1 MDDKLKEKIVTSF
14 KEKRDYEETTINSYL
29 TRLDKLFEFYSGIEP
44 LKISKRQ
51 VQKYAYALR
60 KQNKS
65 ASLIRHLIYACEFF
79 YDELHG
85 TNHGDY
91 GIRLPVKREK
101 NSELFTQQ
109 EILDLI
115 DSKTNIKHKAIITL
129 MYSCGLTTTD
139 IQELKLNNVISR
151 KDPPYVQFY
160 IKKNNFTRKV
170 RLPKKVI
177 PLLTE
182 YYKEYLPTSWFFY
195 SSDGKDKSYGR
206 SSINNIVK
214 DGVDKLGLNKEL
226 NPKSVTLSYMK
237 HLTQLGVPLINIL
250 LNYGHTGYKT
260 FVSYVKLI
268 HGSDN
273 VDISPYE
280 RMINEQI
287 QSEEF
292 QELED
297 LLFNV
302 KTDVE
307 SNYLLEGIQC
317 FRIGAHRAGVIF
329 IWSAAM
335 RKIHDLIIEKSTL
348 KMTNEE
354 LSNLDNSNKKIKKAE
369 SFQHYKDETVLHL
382 TEKLGIFD
390 KQEKEELI
398 KVCLGLRNK
407 CGHPTN
413 YKPEIHR
420 INSFVENVINVVY
433 GKYDT

>member
-1 MDDKLKEKIVTSF
+1 
-14 KEKRDYEETTINSYL
+14 
-29 TRLDKLFEFYSGIEP
+29 
-44 LKISKRQ
+44 
-51 VQKYAYALR
+51 
-60 KQNKS
+60 
-65 ASLIRHLIYACEFF
+65 
-79 YDELHG
+79 
-85 TNHGDY
+85 
-91 GIRLPVKREK
+91 
-101 NSELFTQQ
+101 
-109 EILDLI
+109 
-115 DSKTNIKHKAIITL
+115 
-129 MYSCGLTTTD
+129 
-139 IQELKLNNVISR
+139 
-151 KDPPYVQFY
+151 
-160 IKKNNFTRKV
+160 
-170 RLPKKVI
+170 
-177 PLLTE
+177 
-182 YYKEYLPTSWFFY
+182 
-195 SSDGKDKSYGR
+195 
-206 SSINNIVK
+206 
-214 DGVDKLGLNKEL
+214 
-226 NPKSVTLSYMK
+226 
-237 HLTQLGVPLINIL
+237 